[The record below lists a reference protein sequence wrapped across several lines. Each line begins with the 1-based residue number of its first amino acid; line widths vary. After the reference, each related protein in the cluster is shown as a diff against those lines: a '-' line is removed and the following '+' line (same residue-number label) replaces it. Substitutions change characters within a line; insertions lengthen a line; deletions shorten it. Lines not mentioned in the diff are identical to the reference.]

1 MAISLAL
8 CLRAQA
14 QALKARDSI
23 RPQYGTKYSASAPP
37 VAIMH
42 PARRAFSDVVN
53 QRTYGPADGVKLYK
67 EWEKEGNKLV

>member
-8 CLRAQA
+8 CLRAQK
-14 QALKARDSI
+14 QALDARDKV
-23 RPQYGTKYSASAPP
+23 RPQYGTKYAINAPP

-42 PARRAFSDVVN
+42 PARREFSDVVS
-53 QRTYGPADGVKLYK
+53 QRTYCPADGVKLYK